1 MSYKASHTESL
12 AVESNL
18 RHGTAVSP
26 SADEDPTCC
35 VEKLHESC
43 RFVSTRLG
51 ENGMIHPTASVHPL
65 ARIGRDVTIGA
76 HAAIGK
82 ETTIGDE
89 TWIGPHATIG
99 DGVAIGA
106 RNTIA
111 TGACVG
117 VSDRDKSPTSGAP
130 LVLIGDRNF
139 IREFV
144 CVAAGPESDHPTCI
158 GNDNFLMAC
167 CHLGPGCRVGN
178 NIVLANGT
186 TIGARVVLGDSVNIS
201 GLVRVE
207 DGVRIGRLAMVGG
220 VSHVEHNVSPFTM
233 VTGNPATPRCL
244 NYTGLK
250 RNGLTAKHLGKDLRA
265 LKKIWWSCHRSAATR
280 LEPFDLAVSATSALA
295 AEFLAFNRDNGAP
308 IASDPEC
315 R

>member
-1 MSYKASHTESL
+1 M
-12 AVESNL
+12 ESNL
-18 RHGTAVSP
+18 RQRTAVGLH
-26 SADEDPTCC
+26 ADEDPTCRL
-35 VEKLHESC
+35 EHLHELC
-43 RFVSTRLG
+43 AFVSTRLG
-51 ENGMIHPTASVHPL
+51 ENGMIHATASIHPL
-65 ARIGRDVTIGA
+65 ARIGSDVTIGA
-76 HAAIGK
+76 HATVGK
-82 ETTIGDE
+82 ETTIDDE

-106 RNTIA
+106 RNIVA

-117 VSDRDKSPTSGAP
+117 ASDRENAPSSCAP

-144 CVAAGPESDHPTCI
+144 CITASPEPDHPTCI

-178 NIVLANGT
+178 NTVLANGT
-186 TIGARVVLGDSVNIS
+186 TIGARVVLGDGVNIS

-220 VSHVEHNVSPFTM
+220 VSHVERNVPPFTI

-250 RNGLTAKHLGKDLRA
+250 RNGLTAKHLGEDLRE
-265 LKKIWWSCHRSAATR
+265 LKRIWWSCHQSAATCS
-280 LEPFDLAVSATSALA
+280 EPSDHGVSATSALA
-295 AEFLAFNRDNGAP
+295 AEFLAFNHDNSAP
-308 IASDPEC
+308 IAPDREC
-315 R
+315 C